1 MFITLGNT
9 ESYWV
14 VPAILNSFS
23 SKGPKSL
30 SQSLLPSLKMSPIHC
45 ETLIQIDGREG
56 PGGGDRDAE
65 SAAVE
70 KDGEVDTC

>member
-1 MFITLGNT
+1 
-9 ESYWV
+9 
-14 VPAILNSFS
+14 
-23 SKGPKSL
+23 
-30 SQSLLPSLKMSPIHC
+30 MSPIHC

-70 KDGEVDTC
+70 KGWRGGHVLEGQRTPGKHKIRSKHSPRFPGTCKFV